1 MKWKLPAATEPGF
14 LRRRRELSI
23 LLDAEPTPKN
33 QDAVL
38 DFLVPFV
45 DSDNPK
51 EALLDASQAEYGF
64 AIVYLM
70 GYTNSV
76 PDPKGES
83 SGQQ

>member
-1 MKWKLPAATEPGF
+1 MKWNLPTSSEPGF

-23 LLDAEPTPKN
+23 LLDAEPTPEN

-38 DFLVPFV
+38 DFLAPFV
-45 DSDNPK
+45 EGEDPK
-51 EALLDASQAEYGF
+51 EQLLDATQAEYGH

-76 PDPKGES
+76 PDPKEGS
-83 SGQQ
+83 SVPQ